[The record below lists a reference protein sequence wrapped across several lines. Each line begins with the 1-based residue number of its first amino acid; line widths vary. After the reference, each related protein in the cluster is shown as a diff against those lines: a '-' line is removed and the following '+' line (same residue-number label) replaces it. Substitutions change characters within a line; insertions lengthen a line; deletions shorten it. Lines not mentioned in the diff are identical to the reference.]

1 MPALAVS
8 RTAQA
13 APAAL
18 IIRSTIRAALAM
30 RPGFNRPAA
39 VWIFTLCCVMASIP
53 GLSWPL
59 PRLGL
64 TGRSNQNR
72 RNQNNMTNPVVKA
85 YLDNNIVSAIAKN
98 DTPDQSDALDRL
110 LAAYDEGRVD
120 LVTSELTHQEIKD
133 YRGDMRPQIE
143 RIFRLLEKLPIIP

>member
-1 MPALAVS
+1 
-8 RTAQA
+8 
-13 APAAL
+13 
-18 IIRSTIRAALAM
+18 
-30 RPGFNRPAA
+30 
-39 VWIFTLCCVMASIP
+39 
-53 GLSWPL
+53 
-59 PRLGL
+59 
-64 TGRSNQNR
+64 
-72 RNQNNMTNPVVKA
+72 MTNPVVKA

-143 RIFRLLEKLPIIP
+143 RIFRLLEKVPIIRWD